1 MQIMLPKNTLHD
13 REQDVFFE
21 KVTALIGENGAGKS
35 SVLQSVFIN
44 CLTKKYLPE
53 TKVVCFS
60 SGQNEK
66 YSTYFSDYLSHER
79 QANRGLNLDCC
90 YYDKSWSKLLIFIS
104 TICKPDGIVRNFL
117 YEKGYIDVSDDK
129 SDDISSKLT
138 LTVRVNSAYV
148 NRIKMALS
156 QEEQGIK
163 NTLRYSAYHRTLE
176 SFINNIVNADYDF
189 ESPLEVQEI
198 LLTHSNFFNPSFEAA
213 EDSFFDPIITFFTQA
228 ADNDYF
234 IMKKSLLLE
243 FKNNIELNDISDGE
257 YQVLFLYSLLDLF
270 DSANTLFLLDEVDS
284 HLHFKNIEILWH
296 RLHNIN
302 GYAITTTHLL
312 DSITAN
318 ENSFKNLK
326 IVDKGKIK
334 EDDKIKTI
342 IDRLSILTRIKD
354 VQFEVCCKLENIVLM
369 DDYNDWTI
377 FYALAKKKGLDVSKL
392 DNLHAIKQSS
402 GYDNLS
408 QKFAQPKLEWIE
420 SLLNINSP
428 KKVKRIF
435 MICDKDEAPITY
447 QKDGVQVNGSEYCKK
462 ITMLG
467 NKYKIKIY
475 LLAWQRR
482 EIKNYLLSYTALSH
496 HGLIGQVNNGDL
508 PANCFLKENNSGDNP
523 AISRLNVKPYI
534 TKIIDSDGIGLDK
547 SKLYPYIDLIPPN
560 EISNDIENMYNFM
573 VEKLK

>member
-13 REQDVFFE
+13 KEQDVFFE

-138 LTVRVNSAYV
+138 LTVRVNSSYV

-156 QEEQGIK
+156 QEEQGIE

-420 SLLNINSP
+420 SLLNINSA

-447 QKDGVQVNGSEYCKK
+447 QKDGVQVNGSEYSKK

-467 NKYKIKIY
+467 NKYKLKIY

-508 PANCFLKENNSGDNP
+508 PANCFLKGNNSGDNP

-547 SKLYPYIDLIPPN
+547 PKLYPYIDLIPPN
-560 EISNDIENMYNFM
+560 EISNDIENMYNFW

>member
-1 MQIMLPKNTLHD
+1 
-13 REQDVFFE
+13 
-21 KVTALIGENGAGKS
+21 
-35 SVLQSVFIN
+35 
-44 CLTKKYLPE
+44 
-53 TKVVCFS
+53 
-60 SGQNEK
+60 
-66 YSTYFSDYLSHER
+66 
-79 QANRGLNLDCC
+79 
-90 YYDKSWSKLLIFIS
+90 
-104 TICKPDGIVRNFL
+104 
-117 YEKGYIDVSDDK
+117 
-129 SDDISSKLT
+129 
-138 LTVRVNSAYV
+138 
-148 NRIKMALS
+148 
-156 QEEQGIK
+156 
-163 NTLRYSAYHRTLE
+163 
-176 SFINNIVNADYDF
+176 
-189 ESPLEVQEI
+189 
-198 LLTHSNFFNPSFEAA
+198 
-213 EDSFFDPIITFFTQA
+213 
-228 ADNDYF
+228 
-234 IMKKSLLLE
+234 
-243 FKNNIELNDISDGE
+243 
-257 YQVLFLYSLLDLF
+257 
-270 DSANTLFLLDEVDS
+270 DS

-420 SLLNINSP
+420 SLLNINSA

-447 QKDGVQVNGSEYCKK
+447 QKDGVQVNGSEYSKK

-467 NKYKIKIY
+467 NKYKLKIY

-508 PANCFLKENNSGDNP
+508 PANCFLKGNNSGDNP

-560 EISNDIENMYNFM
+560 EISNDIENMYNFL
-573 VEKLK
+573 VE

>member
-1 MQIMLPKNTLHD
+1 MLPKNTLHD
-13 REQDVFFE
+13 KEQDVFFE

-138 LTVRVNSAYV
+138 LTVRVNSSYV

-156 QEEQGIK
+156 QEEQGIE

-420 SLLNINSP
+420 SLLNINSA

-447 QKDGVQVNGSEYCKK
+447 QKDGVQVNGSEYSKK

-467 NKYKIKIY
+467 NKYKLKIY

-508 PANCFLKENNSGDNP
+508 PANCFLKGNNSGDNP

-560 EISNDIENMYNFM
+560 EISNDIENMYNFL

>member
-13 REQDVFFE
+13 KEQDVFFE

-138 LTVRVNSAYV
+138 LTVRVNSSYV

-156 QEEQGIK
+156 QEEQGIE

-420 SLLNINSP
+420 SLLNINSA

-447 QKDGVQVNGSEYCKK
+447 QKDGVQVNGSEYSKK

-467 NKYKIKIY
+467 NKYKLKIY
-475 LLAWQRR
+475 LLAW
-482 EIKNYLLSYTALSH
+482 
-496 HGLIGQVNNGDL
+496 
-508 PANCFLKENNSGDNP
+508 
-523 AISRLNVKPYI
+523 
-534 TKIIDSDGIGLDK
+534 
-547 SKLYPYIDLIPPN
+547 
-560 EISNDIENMYNFM
+560 
-573 VEKLK
+573 

>member
-13 REQDVFFE
+13 KEQDVFFE

-138 LTVRVNSAYV
+138 LTVRVNSSYV

-156 QEEQGIK
+156 QEEQGIE

-377 FYALAKKKGLDVSKL
+377 FYALAKKKGLDASKL

-420 SLLNINSP
+420 SLLNINSA

-447 QKDGVQVNGSEYCKK
+447 QKDGVQVNGSEYSKK

-467 NKYKIKIY
+467 NKYKLKIY

-508 PANCFLKENNSGDNP
+508 PANCFLKGNNSGDNP

-560 EISNDIENMYNFM
+560 EISNDIENMYNFL

>member
-1 MQIMLPKNTLHD
+1 MLPKNTLHD

-21 KVTALIGENGAGKS
+21 KITALIGENGAGKS

-156 QEEQGIK
+156 QEEQGIE

-342 IDRLSILTRIKD
+342 MDRLSILTRIKD

-420 SLLNINSP
+420 SLLNINSA

-447 QKDGVQVNGSEYCKK
+447 QKDGVQVNGSEYSKK

-508 PANCFLKENNSGDNP
+508 PANCFLKENNPGDNP

-560 EISNDIENMYNFM
+560 EISNDIENMYNFL

>member
-156 QEEQGIK
+156 QEEQGIE

-342 IDRLSILTRIKD
+342 MDRLSILTRIKD

-420 SLLNINSP
+420 SLLNINSA

-447 QKDGVQVNGSEYCKK
+447 QKDGVQVNGSEYSKK

-496 HGLIGQVNNGDL
+496 HGLIWQVNNGDL

-560 EISNDIENMYNFM
+560 EISNDIENMYNFL

>member
-156 QEEQGIK
+156 QEEQGIE

-342 IDRLSILTRIKD
+342 MDRLSIFTRIKD

-420 SLLNINSP
+420 SLLNINSA

-447 QKDGVQVNGSEYCKK
+447 QKDGVQVNGSEYSKK

-560 EISNDIENMYNFM
+560 EISNDIENMYNFL

>member
-560 EISNDIENMYNFM
+560 EISNDIENMYNFL

>member
-13 REQDVFFE
+13 KEQDVFFE

-138 LTVRVNSAYV
+138 LTVRVNSSYV

-156 QEEQGIK
+156 QEEQGIE

-408 QKFAQPKLEWIE
+408 QMFAQPKLEWIE
-420 SLLNINSP
+420 SLLNINSA

-447 QKDGVQVNGSEYCKK
+447 QKDGVQVNGSEYSKK

-467 NKYKIKIY
+467 NKYKLKIY

-508 PANCFLKENNSGDNP
+508 PANCFLKGNNSGDNP

-560 EISNDIENMYNFM
+560 EISNDIENMYNFL

>member
-13 REQDVFFE
+13 KEQDVFFE

-156 QEEQGIK
+156 QEEQGIE

-342 IDRLSILTRIKD
+342 MDRLSILTRIKD

-420 SLLNINSP
+420 SLLNINSA

-447 QKDGVQVNGSEYCKK
+447 QKDGVQVNGSEYSKK

-547 SKLYPYIDLIPPN
+547 LKLYPYIDLIPPN
-560 EISNDIENMYNFM
+560 EISNDIENMYNFL

>member
-13 REQDVFFE
+13 KEQDVFFE

-156 QEEQGIK
+156 QEEQGIE

-420 SLLNINSP
+420 SLLNINSA

-447 QKDGVQVNGSEYCKK
+447 QKDGVQVNGSEYSKK

-467 NKYKIKIY
+467 NKYKLKIY

-508 PANCFLKENNSGDNP
+508 PANCFLKGNNSGDNP

-560 EISNDIENMYNFM
+560 EISNDIENMYNFL

>member
-1 MQIMLPKNTLHD
+1 MLPKNTLHD

-156 QEEQGIK
+156 QEEQGIE

-302 GYAITTTHLL
+302 GYVITTTHLL

-342 IDRLSILTRIKD
+342 MDRLSILTRIKD

-420 SLLNINSP
+420 SLLNINSA

-447 QKDGVQVNGSEYCKK
+447 QKDGVQVNGSEYSKK

-560 EISNDIENMYNFM
+560 EISNDIENMYNFL

>member
-1 MQIMLPKNTLHD
+1 MLPKNTLHD

-156 QEEQGIK
+156 QEEQGIE

-312 DSITAN
+312 DSITVN

-342 IDRLSILTRIKD
+342 MDRLSILTRIKD

-420 SLLNINSP
+420 SLLNINSA

-447 QKDGVQVNGSEYCKK
+447 QKDGVQVNGSEYSKK

-560 EISNDIENMYNFM
+560 EISNDIENMYNFL

>member
-213 EDSFFDPIITFFTQA
+213 EDSFFDPIIIFFTQA

>member
-117 YEKGYIDVSDDK
+117 YEKGYIDVSDDQ

-156 QEEQGIK
+156 QEEQGIE

-342 IDRLSILTRIKD
+342 MDRLSILTRIKD

-420 SLLNINSP
+420 SLLNINSA

-447 QKDGVQVNGSEYCKK
+447 QKDGVQVNGSEYSKK

-508 PANCFLKENNSGDNP
+508 PANCFLKENNPGDNP

-560 EISNDIENMYNFM
+560 EISNDIENMYNFL

>member
-13 REQDVFFE
+13 KEQDVFFE

-138 LTVRVNSAYV
+138 LTVRVNSSYV

-156 QEEQGIK
+156 QEEQGIE

-420 SLLNINSP
+420 SLLNINSA

-447 QKDGVQVNGSEYCKK
+447 QKDGVQVNGSEYSKK

-467 NKYKIKIY
+467 NKYKLKIY

-508 PANCFLKENNSGDNP
+508 PANCFLKGNNSGDNP

-547 SKLYPYIDLIPPN
+547 PKLYPYIDLIPPN
-560 EISNDIENMYNFM
+560 EISNDIENMYNFL

>member
-1 MQIMLPKNTLHD
+1 MLPKNTLHD

-156 QEEQGIK
+156 QEEQGIE

-342 IDRLSILTRIKD
+342 MDRLSILTRIKD

-420 SLLNINSP
+420 SLLNINSA

-447 QKDGVQVNGSEYCKK
+447 QKDGVQVNGSEYSKK

-560 EISNDIENMYNFM
+560 EISNDIENMYNFL

>member
-13 REQDVFFE
+13 KEQDVFFE

-138 LTVRVNSAYV
+138 LTVRVNSSYV

-156 QEEQGIK
+156 QEEQGIE

-420 SLLNINSP
+420 SLLNINSA

-447 QKDGVQVNGSEYCKK
+447 QKDGVQVNGSEYSKK

-467 NKYKIKIY
+467 NKYKLKIY

-508 PANCFLKENNSGDNP
+508 PANCFLKGNNSGDNP

-560 EISNDIENMYNFM
+560 EISNDIENMYNFL

>member
-13 REQDVFFE
+13 KEQDVFFE

-138 LTVRVNSAYV
+138 LTVRVNSSYV

-156 QEEQGIK
+156 QEEQGIE
-163 NTLRYSAYHRTLE
+163 NTLRYLAYHRTLE

-420 SLLNINSP
+420 SLLNINSA

-447 QKDGVQVNGSEYCKK
+447 QKDGVQVNGSEYSKK

-467 NKYKIKIY
+467 NKYKLKIY

-508 PANCFLKENNSGDNP
+508 PANCFLKGNNSGDNP

-560 EISNDIENMYNFM
+560 EISNDIENMYNFL